1 MRQIFRQQ
9 IELSLEEIEQN
20 GVPICC
26 CFERARLRC
35 TDYTSTSLHD
45 ARSGMST
52 WLDHSRESEH
62 DVGFDFSAAGPGGE
76 SERDVAFDFSVTAPG
91 TYHLLIEVSQI
102 GAQEDRDGVA
112 VMPTPYEA
120 LHSKILAYS
129 EEHPGSFT
137 QMLEIRCWD
146 LFHGMNTLWCSS
158 KRSKWD
164 NSGN

>member
-1 MRQIFRQQ
+1 MLR
-9 IELSLEEIEQN
+9 QN

-62 DVGFDFSAAGPGGE
+62 DVGFDFSDASSESSFSLYFCSKPRWQFLSRIRRFCDQELRNGKSSRRDLAGGPDGE
-76 SERDVAFDFSVTAPG
+76 SEHDVAFDFSVTGPG

-102 GAQEDRDGVA
+102 GAQEDRDDGVA
-112 VMPTPYEA
+112 VMPTPYEVR
-120 LHSKILAYS
+120 I
-129 EEHPGSFT
+129 
-137 QMLEIRCWD
+137 EIP
-146 LFHGMNTLWCSS
+146 
-158 KRSKWD
+158 
-164 NSGN
+164 